1 MDGSDAE
8 VTLDV
13 LITNNN
19 DVNLAKTWT
28 VKCFGKFYHLFAPQN
43 TTWHCIYPIDPKEH
57 AKMVD
62 IMNKVFF
69 QKTVWKVQRKRSFRY
84 KLVWQNAC

>member
-19 DVNLAKTWT
+19 GVNLAKTWT

-69 QKTVWKVQRKRSFRY
+69 SEDSLEGAKKKILQI
-84 KLVWQNAC
+84 

>member
-19 DVNLAKTWT
+19 DVYLAKTWT

-43 TTWHCIYPIDPKEH
+43 TTWHCVYPIDPKEH

-69 QKTVWKVQRKRSFRY
+69 SEDSLEGAKKKILQI
-84 KLVWQNAC
+84 

>member
-8 VTLDV
+8 VTVDV

-19 DVNLAKTWT
+19 DVNLGKSWT
-28 VKCFGKFYHLFAPQN
+28 VKCFGKFYLLFAPQN
-43 TTWHCIYPIDPKEH
+43 TTWHCVYPIDRKEC

-62 IMNKVFF
+62 MMNKVFF
-69 QKTVWKVQRKRSFRY
+69 QKTVLEGVKKNPPDIS
-84 KLVWQNAC
+84 